1 MPKRK
6 RVPPK
11 PVPEDTV
18 VIEHEKTEEI
28 FDEDVDFEE
37 FDKEK
42 AIAKAKAASA
52 SSSSSDEE
60 DAGEMSACSLSGA
73 SDDVIAIL
81 QRSRST
87 NATER
92 KAALKSMCPCKVKR
106 EIDPFWVR
114 IVEMCSDPDESVRY
128 QVLHSLC
135 DGSPARIEE
144 LVAETV
150 RSFWNDPSE
159 KIKRAARRAYNSWQR
174 GDGINIL

>member
-1 MPKRK
+1 MPRRK

-11 PVPEDTV
+11 PVAEDTV
-18 VIEHEKTEEI
+18 VIEHEDYDQ
-28 FDEDVDFEE
+28 DEDVEYGSE
-37 FDKEK
+37 GSRK
-42 AIAKAKAASA
+42 
-52 SSSSSDEE
+52 SSPSVD
-60 DAGEMSACSLSGA
+60 DMTCDLSTA

-81 QRSRST
+81 KRSYSS
-87 NATER
+87 NPTER

-114 IVEMCSDPDESVRY
+114 IVEMTKDENASVRY

-144 LVAETV
+144 LVVETV
-150 RSFWNDPSE
+150 RSFWNDSDD
-159 KIKRAARRAYNSWQR
+159 KIKRAARRAYSSWLR

>member
-1 MPKRK
+1 MPRRK

-18 VIEHEKTEEI
+18 VIEHDIDEMI
-28 FDEDVDFEE
+28 MDEDMDE
-37 FDKEK
+37 DYDYEK
-42 AIAKAKAASA
+42 AKAAKAKAAA
-52 SSSSSDEE
+52 ADEDEE
-60 DAGEMSACSLSGA
+60 ISACSLAGA

-81 QRSRST
+81 KRSRST
-87 NATER
+87 SAVER

-150 RSFWNDPSE
+150 RSFWNDPSD
-159 KIKRAARRAYNSWQR
+159 KIKRAARRAYNSWSR
-174 GDGINIL
+174 GEGINIL